1 MILVTGGTGF
11 VGREV
16 VRELLALGYTVRLLA
31 RDPKKAVRLGR
42 WPSVEIVAGDALKP
56 DTLPAAVAGVDAVIH
71 LIGIIA
77 ETARVSFE
85 QAHVEATHNV
95 LAAAKQAG
103 VTRWIQM
110 SAAGTRPHAVSRYH
124 ITKWEAEELVRR
136 SGLDW
141 TIFRPSLIYGYDER
155 DRFLNLLRLAV
166 AGPALPLLDDGLAR
180 VQPVSVRDVARSFAL
195 AVASNASLGRV
206 FDLVGP
212 EPLSWREMILKVAR
226 ARGRDVIYEDFP
238 ILPFLRAF
246 LWLAI
251 AFLPVAVIVGLWLG
265 RLSLPGAEIVVL
277 AEVGLILVVNRWR
290 QLIVFNVPAGQVL
303 LLALGWDA
311 IMPRAFRF
319 GEQLKMAVEDNVG
332 DPRPAAETLGYA
344 PESFE
349 SGLNRLFV
357 TKR

>member
-11 VGREV
+11 VGQEI
-16 VRELLALGYTVRLLA
+16 VRELLGLGYTVRLLA
-31 RDPKKAVRLGR
+31 RDCQKAARLGR
-42 WPSVEIVAGDALKP
+42 RPGVEIVAGDALKP
-56 DTLPAAVAGVDAVIH
+56 ETLSAAVAGVEAVIH
-71 LIGIIA
+71 LIGIIS
-77 ETARVSFE
+77 ETTRVSFE
-85 QAHVEATHNV
+85 QAHVEATRNV

-124 ITKWEAEELVRR
+124 ITKWEAEERVRR

-166 AGPALPLLDDGLAR
+166 AGPVLPLLDGGLAQ
-180 VQPVSVRDVARSFAL
+180 VQPVSVRDVARCFAL
-195 AVASNASLGRV
+195 AVASNASLGRE

-212 EPLSWREMILKVAR
+212 EPLSWREMIYRVAR
-226 ARGRDVIYEDFP
+226 TRCRNVIYEVFP
-238 ILPFLRAF
+238 ILPVLRAF

-251 AFLPVAVIVGLWLG
+251 VFLPVAVIAGLWLKC
-265 RLSLPGAEIVVL
+265 LSLPGAEIAVL
-277 AEVGLILVVNRWR
+277 AEVALVLAAKRWR
-290 QLIVFNVPAGQVL
+290 QLIVFNLPAEQVQ

-311 IMPRAFRF
+311 AMPRAFRF
-319 GEQLKMAVEDNVG
+319 GEQLKMAMEDNVG
-332 DPRPAAETLGYA
+332 DPRPAVETFDYM

-349 SGLNRLFV
+349 SALARLFG
-357 TKR
+357 KKG